1 MAKLLTFE
9 SLIDDSGTLTR
20 TVRASRVNSLS
31 WSGGVTTVTMVP
43 SAKVVADSPPP
54 PPVTHRIVQ
63 DLAAHNA
70 MVADWALSAPGRVA
84 NTRFAIRANALAG
97 RLTGTEVWPRN
108 KNPHSYGRPSRG
120 RPAKT

>member
-20 TVRASRVNSLS
+20 TVRASRVDSLS
-31 WSGGVTTVTMVP
+31 WAGGVTTVTMAT
-43 SAKVVADSPPP
+43 STNADADSQP